1 MPDTENPQF
10 SLKETKFYSV
20 YLFIYAFNYSE
31 KYNIWDWVTTFLL
44 YKSCNNFYNRSLLIL
59 HLKLCLINCNDIN
72 LMKYV
77 IYFYILYI

>member
-31 KYNIWDWVTTFLL
+31 KYNIWDWVTTF
-44 YKSCNNFYNRSLLIL
+44 Y
-59 HLKLCLINCNDIN
+59 IN
-72 LMKYV
+72 LV
-77 IYFYILYI
+77 IIFIIDLF